1 MCLFAYIHISLR
13 IYLETEK
20 KDTKIKVFSQC
31 CDKNDLDSLLFC
43 IFLHIFHNSK
53 FFCNKGKKKPRVI
66 IIFFKFQDTLIDCT
80 LHRSC
85 LRNTAPYLALLN

>member
-43 IFLHIFHNSK
+43 IFLHIFHN
-53 FFCNKGKKKPRVI
+53 
-66 IIFFKFQDTLIDCT
+66 
-80 LHRSC
+80 
-85 LRNTAPYLALLN
+85 